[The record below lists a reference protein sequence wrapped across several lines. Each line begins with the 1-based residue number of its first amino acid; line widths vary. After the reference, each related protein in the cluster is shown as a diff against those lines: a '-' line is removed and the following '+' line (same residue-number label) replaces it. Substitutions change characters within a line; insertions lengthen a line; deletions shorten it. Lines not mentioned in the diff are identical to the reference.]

1 MIRSFVHKGLAE
13 FFASGRTRGI
23 RADLQD
29 RIRDR
34 LNILHRAVSLTD
46 LRVPGLDFH
55 ALHGK
60 PQRYSLKVN
69 GPGGSPSNGWRATL
83 GVWTWS
89 STIEGERHA

>member
-34 LNILHRAVSLTD
+34 LNVLHRATSLTD

-60 PQRYSLKVN
+60 PQRYCLKVN
-69 GPGGSPSNGWRATL
+69 GPWRITFE
-83 GVWTWS
+83 WE
-89 STIEGERHA
+89 EGDAWRVDLEQYH

>member
-34 LNILHRAVSLTD
+34 LNVLHRAVALPD

-69 GPGGSPSNGWRATL
+69 GPWRITFE
-83 GVWTWS
+83 WE
-89 STIEGERHA
+89 EGDAWRVDLEQYH